1 MDFDPTLRRWN
12 QWGGRK
18 KKRKKKKETIDR
30 RASQSI
36 GRSWKRKVTECEKE
50 WYEVNDLFA
59 FLRSFYRGVSRAFV
73 TCFGGISPHSA
84 RTGRVYGPSR
94 HCSWCCIR
102 TENAFRNTRHC
113 MMPSI
118 VSPVKQNV
126 PVRWRPLRPITEQ
139 RLAWTKAFCDRVAA
153 VKAGWCDPELINRSS
168 ESISP
173 LRDPVYRVPLFKTQ
187 YSSVTELFQ
196 PQTSGLRLEDAISN
210 DCSSLNM

>member
-1 MDFDPTLRRWN
+1 MYFTRCTCTW
-12 QWGGRK
+12 K
-18 KKRKKKKETIDR
+18 IIKYIKIVKID
-30 RASQSI
+30 QCINHKFSI
-36 GRSWKRKVTECEKE
+36 FKYDIQL
-50 WYEVNDLFA
+50 WYLNTNKILK
-59 FLRSFYRGVSRAFV
+59 YIH
-73 TCFGGISPHSA
+73 TK
-84 RTGRVYGPSR
+84 
-94 HCSWCCIR
+94 CIL

-153 VKAGWCDPELINRSS
+153 VRAGWCDPELINRSS

-187 YSSVTELFQ
+187 CSSVNELL
-196 PQTSGLRLEDAISN
+196 SASN
-210 DCSSLNM
+210 FRSSMRRRYIQWLFFS

>member
-1 MDFDPTLRRWN
+1 M
-12 QWGGRK
+12 K
-18 KKRKKKKETIDR
+18 
-30 RASQSI
+30 
-36 GRSWKRKVTECEKE
+36 
-50 WYEVNDLFA
+50 
-59 FLRSFYRGVSRAFV
+59 
-73 TCFGGISPHSA
+73 
-84 RTGRVYGPSR
+84 
-94 HCSWCCIR
+94 CIHKINEHL

-173 LRDPVYRVPLFKTQ
+173 LRNSVYRVPLFKTQ
-187 YSSVTELFQ
+187 
-196 PQTSGLRLEDAISN
+196 
-210 DCSSLNM
+210 CSSQRAILSLKLQVFNEKTLYPMIVLLLTCNMYTQNCIYNVDTVWYNNSNVGESICHFSGKKK